1 MKKDMRKTMFVL
13 TVVGILFGAMF
24 VTTVSAKAG
33 ILGRMVRRVV
43 SGVQKLRANVNSGR
57 AFLNRGRA
65 FLNSGRA
72 FLNRGRAFLNGG
84 RALFNRVRSTINLGR
99 ATLNGGRSAANA
111 AYGAWLLGT
120 SFLVP
125 RPFKTI
131 RRIRGTLR
139 MANAA
144 RLGFKSARLSV
155 KGIRLG
161 FKATRLRV
169 KSLRLHFKATRLRV
183 KSLRLHFKATGLR
196 LKAMRQRFTAWLIK
210 PKLLGLGLRGS
221 GFLGSFLGGLIGGF
235 LGGFAGTLLA
245 NMLMS
250 NDRQPCSR
258 VVSEA
263 QQPAEDQPVFYGF
276 VSEIHNQSDNEG
288 YQSTAQV
295 ERTREINIETPWL
308 NIYRKHSISISLPYN
323 KDTVETLGIAN
334 ASVEAMNMESGK
346 IYSAITDEKGEY
358 ILGVEDAGY
367 YQLMASS
374 DRYGM
379 IIAGEEQGIPID
391 MGEKKPVSFIFPK
404 LLTIQGRI
412 VDNESQGISD
422 AKVLAVINDSSIE
435 DPESIVQDSRT
446 GQVYYRYYDEDND
459 IGYYLTCSDEA
470 KTDNEGYYNIS
481 ISQPGDYI
489 IIVDAD
495 GDDVADGYTMV
506 TVESGQSSY
515 MAEDIIIGNINE

>member
-1 MKKDMRKTMFVL
+1 M
-13 TVVGILFGAMF
+13 
-24 VTTVSAKAG
+24 
-33 ILGRMVRRVV
+33 
-43 SGVQKLRANVNSGR
+43 
-57 AFLNRGRA
+57 
-65 FLNSGRA
+65 
-72 FLNRGRAFLNGG
+72 NGG
-84 RALFNRVRSTINLGR
+84 RALLNRVRSTINLGR

-161 FKATRLRV
+161 FKATRLRVKSLRLHFKATRLRV